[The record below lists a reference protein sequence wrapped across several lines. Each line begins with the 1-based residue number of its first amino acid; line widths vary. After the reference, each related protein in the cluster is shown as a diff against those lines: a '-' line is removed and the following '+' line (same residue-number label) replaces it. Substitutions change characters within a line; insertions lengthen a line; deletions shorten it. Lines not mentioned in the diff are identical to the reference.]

1 MKVRIPYS
9 VPFMPEQTE
18 SDLIEAFRSTRIS
31 GSGRALE
38 ILESSMAKELSIQ
51 HCFAVS
57 NGSAALRMALLTL
70 GFKPG
75 MRVIL
80 PGWGFHVAANIAY
93 GMGAN
98 LEFRDV
104 DLSSWCMNLDNFFET
119 IEEHEDVFLILIHTL
134 GNSSNLTL
142 LEKAKQFPK
151 LRIIEDAAE
160 AMFSKVNDK
169 FLGTYFDAGTFSFHA
184 AKTITTGEGGL
195 VVVNS
200 DELAATCQLI
210 RSHGMSPER
219 PYFHEIPGDNF
230 RLSNLLASLALAQ
243 ISELS
248 VILRERK
255 RVFARYKS
263 HLSSLV
269 EGSLIK
275 ASDEDGFFPWGFGVR
290 VGEARTQLRRELE
303 KIGVETRPGFSSAT
317 QLPYYN
323 GIQVDKN
330 ILLQNSDLLSAEVL
344 LLPHYP
350 TLSDE
355 IIDEICGVVLTL
367 ISD

>member
-1 MKVRIPYS
+1 MEIRVPYS
-9 VPFMPEQTE
+9 IPFMPKQTE

-31 GSGRALE
+31 GNGRALE
-38 ILESSMAKELSIQ
+38 LLEGSMARELNAR

-57 NGSAALRMALLTL
+57 NGSAAIRMALLTL
-70 GFKPG
+70 GFRPG

-104 DLSSWCMNLDNFFET
+104 DLDSWCMNLEDVFET

-134 GNSSNLTL
+134 GNSSNLKL
-142 LEKAKQFPK
+142 LEKAQQFPK

-160 AMFSKVNDK
+160 AMFSKFNDK
-169 FLGTYFDAGTFSFHA
+169 FLGTHFNAGTFSFHA

-200 DELAATCQLI
+200 DDLADTCRLI
-210 RSHGMSPER
+210 RSHGMNSAR

-230 RLSNLLASLALAQ
+230 RLSNLLAALALAQ
-243 ISELS
+243 LNELS
-248 VILRERK
+248 FILEERI
-255 RVFARYKS
+255 RVFMRYRDN
-263 HLSSLV
+263 LSGLAQ
-269 EGSLIK
+269 GSLIK
-275 ASDEDGFFPWGFGVR
+275 PLDEEGFFPWGFGLR
-290 VGEARTQLRRELE
+290 LGDERARLRNGLE

-323 GIQVDKN
+323 GSQVDRSR
-330 ILLQNSDLLSAEVL
+330 LLRNSDLLSDEVL

-350 TLSDE
+350 TLSNE
-355 IIDEICGVVLTL
+355 IIDEISDVVSSSLL
-367 ISD
+367 D